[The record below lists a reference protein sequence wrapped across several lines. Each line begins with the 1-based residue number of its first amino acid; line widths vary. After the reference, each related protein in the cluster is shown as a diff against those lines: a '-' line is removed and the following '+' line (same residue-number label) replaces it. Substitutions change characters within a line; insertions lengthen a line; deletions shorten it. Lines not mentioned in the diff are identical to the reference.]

1 MKGLSLI
8 CIGKHVRLRIILA
21 RIFMEQKT
29 IRAVWTENTI
39 RIYQAYNHF
48 IASEAVRLGTFGTSF
63 KRNRMTWI
71 KPSFLW
77 MMYRSGWATKENQEH
92 ILAIDLKRSGFD
104 YLIENAVPSTFDD
117 KMDISKEEWQYK
129 IKNADVVCQWDP
141 ERDVWGN
148 PLECRSIQIGIRGNA
163 LDNFINEWIVE
174 VKDISENVNKLKSML
189 DNNMDITDLLPNES
203 VYSIYSNT

>member
-1 MKGLSLI
+1 
-8 CIGKHVRLRIILA
+8 
-21 RIFMEQKT
+21 MEQKT

-129 IKNADVVCQWDP
+129 IKNADVVCQ
-141 ERDVWGN
+141 
-148 PLECRSIQIGIRGNA
+148 
-163 LDNFINEWIVE
+163 
-174 VKDISENVNKLKSML
+174 
-189 DNNMDITDLLPNES
+189 
-203 VYSIYSNT
+203 

>member
-1 MKGLSLI
+1 
-8 CIGKHVRLRIILA
+8 
-21 RIFMEQKT
+21 MEQKT
-29 IRAVWTENTI
+29 IRAVWNENTI
-39 RIYQAYNHF
+39 RVYQAYNHF

-117 KMDISKEEWQYK
+117 KMDISKEEWQFR
-129 IKNADVVCQWDP
+129 IRNADVVCQWDP

-174 VKDISENVNKLKSML
+174 IKDISENVNKLKSML
-189 DNNMDITDLLPNES
+189 DNKMDITDLLPNES

>member
-1 MKGLSLI
+1 
-8 CIGKHVRLRIILA
+8 
-21 RIFMEQKT
+21 MEQKT

-39 RIYQAYNHF
+39 RVYQAYNHF

-117 KMDISKEEWQYK
+117 KMDISKEEWQFK

-203 VYSIYSNT
+203 VYSIHSNTKYCS